1 MTALLISAYRVRGI
15 VYYASIV
22 VVLAAVLTWSVAP
35 GTAVTA
41 ALGTA
46 VFPALS
52 LVGLAILLTFLGPSF
67 LTEGP
72 TLTVSSPVHG
82 RWDALNSPATSV
94 PSHGVRA
101 WGQAYAIDLVH
112 RPEGGSGAAFGDGAW
127 LTPDSFDAFG
137 QSVHAMMD
145 GEVVRAAGWHRDHR
159 SRTSTAAVLLMMLE
173 GMVREMGGPSFILGN
188 HVSIRGAD
196 GTVAVVAHLARGS
209 LTVKVGDRVRAGQV
223 IGACGNSG
231 NSSEPHVHAQL
242 MDRVSPW
249 IAIGVPMAFAD
260 IEVTSDGEQ
269 PSERRDT
276 LPATGE
282 TMSAS
287 PT

>member
-1 MTALLISAYRVRGI
+1 MTGLLMSAYRVRGI

-22 VVLAAVLTWSVAP
+22 VVLAAVLTRSFAP
-35 GTAVTA
+35 GTVVAS
-41 ALGTA
+41 ALGAGIT
-46 VFPALS
+46 PALS
-52 LVGLAILLTFLGPSF
+52 LVGLAILLTFLGPRYLS
-67 LTEGP
+67 EGP

-82 RWDALNSPATSV
+82 RCEGLNSPATSV

-112 RPEGGSGAAFGDGAW
+112 RPVGGSGARFGDGAY
-127 LTPDSFDAFG
+127 LAPEASDGFG
-137 QSVHAMMD
+137 QSVHAMID
-145 GEVVRAAGWHRDHR
+145 GEVVRATGWHRDHR
-159 SRTSTAAVLLMMLE
+159 SRTSTAAVLLMLLE
-173 GMVREMGGPSFILGN
+173 GAVREMGGPSFILGN

-209 LTVKVGDRVRAGQV
+209 LRVKVGDRVRAGQV

-242 MDRVSPW
+242 MDRISPW
-249 IAIGVPMAFAD
+249 IAVGAPMAFAD
-260 IEVTSDGEQ
+260 IEVSGDGKE
-269 PSERRDT
+269 PSGRHDM

-282 TMSAS
+282 TMSA
-287 PT
+287 PPG